1 MGRTG
6 RPGLVS
12 GADDHHLSGSV
23 IHRDLAQRRGHDLC
37 QGRIPAAVEHRRQV
51 PRAREQHQLSTGHEL
66 QLPALQPPVDPPPC
80 PNCEALKEQL
90 LDARRQ
96 VLNCEALKEQH
107 SKAVNAATIAVLE
120 IEKQARKKTEAAYA
134 DAHRALAEVEDVLRE
149 ALRHVEGTRQ
159 DTWDALRSA
168 TKGGE
173 RGQD

>member
-1 MGRTG
+1 MEIIATCK
-6 RPGLVS
+6 PV
-12 GADDHHLSGSV
+12 AE
-23 IHRDLAQRRGHDLC
+23 
-37 QGRIPAAVEHRRQV
+37 PVE
-51 PRAREQHQLSTGHEL
+51 
-66 QLPALQPPVDPPPC
+66 PPVDPPPC

-159 DTWDALRSA
+159 DTWDTLRSA

>member
-1 MGRTG
+1 MKMMKCNHAGASSRCDACKRSVPHACDDGEALCTPG
-6 RPGLVS
+6 HMEVEVVCRPV
-12 GADDHHLSGSV
+12 A
-23 IHRDLAQRRGHDLC
+23 
-37 QGRIPAAVEHRRQV
+37 E
-51 PRAREQHQLSTGHEL
+51 
-66 QLPALQPPVDPPPC
+66 PVDPPPC
-80 PNCEALKEQL
+80 PECERL
-90 LDARRQ
+90 R
-96 VLNCEALKEQH
+96 EQH

-159 DTWDALRSA
+159 DTWDTLRSA